1 MHQFREVHV
10 CDFYKLNLEWLYMIV
25 CILLCSNEQLKDA
38 IVLGSSS
45 DAPQHAT
52 NGLDKEKR
60 LSNCNLETVTSEKT
74 KDCSSIPTEHCA
86 ILNPSLNLQGKKTGN
101 SMVVKVQKL

>member
-1 MHQFREVHV
+1 MSFLSSNFIPVTWYV
-10 CDFYKLNLEWLYMIV
+10 II
-25 CILLCSNEQLKDA
+25 ILPSPIEQHKNA

-52 NGLDKEKR
+52 NGLVKEKR

-74 KDCSSIPTEHCA
+74 KYCSSIPTDHCA